1 MNRKRLNSY
10 QKMNKKDIVEAVHAR
25 VGFSKRETAA
35 IVDKA
40 FELLR
45 VALVQGDSV
54 LISGFGKF
62 SVRERKAH
70 KGRNPKT
77 GETITLPARKVVT
90 FKVSRVLKER
100 INAAYRS
107 RDT

>member
-1 MNRKRLNSY
+1 
-10 QKMNKKDIVEAVHAR
+10 MNKKDIVEAIHAR

-40 FELLR
+40 FELLKT
-45 VALVQGDSV
+45 VLAGGDSV
-54 LISGFGKF
+54 IISGFGKF
-62 SVRERKAH
+62 CVREKKAH

-100 INAAYRS
+100 INAAHRE